1 MRHVGVLRGKRHPEL
16 NARLSVRRKFC
27 LRKDSKGGSNPESL
41 SPAGMSCVRTED
53 NDVFVAADRAFQ
65 KLVGKRS

>member
-1 MRHVGVLRGKRHPEL
+1 MDDGQTQD
-16 NARLSVRRKFC
+16 SVADDGQIVTCIIRMN
-27 LRKDSKGGSNPESL
+27 SKGGSNPEIL

-53 NDVFVAADRAFQ
+53 NAVFVAEEGTLQ

>member
-1 MRHVGVLRGKRHPEL
+1 MW
-16 NARLSVRRKFC
+16 FC
-27 LRKDSKGGSNPESL
+27 GENTDDGQSFCDFRMNSKGGSNPESL